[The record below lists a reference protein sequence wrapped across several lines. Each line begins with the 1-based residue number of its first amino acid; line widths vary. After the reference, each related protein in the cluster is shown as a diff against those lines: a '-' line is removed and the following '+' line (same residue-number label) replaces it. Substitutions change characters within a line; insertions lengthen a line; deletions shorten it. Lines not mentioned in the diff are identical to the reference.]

1 MKMIQKEI
9 SIKTKKRGF
18 FLITKEILN
27 AIDISEINVGM
38 MNLFLKH
45 TSASLTIN
53 ENISPD
59 VRIDL
64 EEISS
69 SLVPDG
75 YDYHHSLEGADDM
88 PAHFKSSMF
97 GVSLNIPITEGRLNL
112 GTWQGIYLNEHR
124 NYPSLREIVITVWGG
139 EVKS

>member
-1 MKMIQKEI
+1 MIFRQKEI
-9 SIKTKKRGF
+9 NIKVKKRGF
-18 FLITKEILN
+18 HLITPKILDS
-27 AIDISEINVGM
+27 IDISDIKTGM

-53 ENISPD
+53 ENASPD
-59 VRIDL
+59 VREDL

-69 SLVPDG
+69 SLVRDG
-75 YDYHHSLEGADDM
+75 YNYNHSLEGPDDM

-97 GVSLNIPITEGRLNL
+97 GVSLNIPITNGRLNL

-124 NYPSLREIVITVWGG
+124 NYPSLRGIVITVWG
-139 EVKS
+139 V

>member
-1 MKMIQKEI
+1 MTDKMKMIQKEI

-18 FLITKEILN
+18 FLITREILN
-27 AIDISEINVGM
+27 AVDISEINVGI

-53 ENISPD
+53 ENASFD

-75 YDYHHSLEGADDM
+75 YNYNHSLEGADDM

-97 GVSLNIPITEGRLNL
+97 GVSLNIPITSGRLNL

-124 NYPSLREIVITVWGG
+124 DYPSLREIVITVWG
-139 EVKS
+139 S

>member
-1 MKMIQKEI
+1 MKMKQEI
-9 SIKTKKRGF
+9 LRIKAPKRGF
-18 FLITKEILN
+18 FIITNKVLS
-27 AIDISEINVGM
+27 AVDISDIGIGM

-53 ENISPD
+53 ENASPE
-59 VRIDL
+59 VRVDL

-75 YDYHHSLEGADDM
+75 YHYHHSLEGPDDM

-97 GVSLNIPITEGRLNL
+97 GVSLNIPITAGRLNI
-112 GTWQGIYLNEHR
+112 GIWQGIYLNEHR
-124 NYPSLREIVITVWGG
+124 DIPSTREIVITVWG
-139 EVKS
+139 V

>member
-1 MKMIQKEI
+1 MKMRQEI
-9 SIKTKKRGF
+9 VRIKAPSRGF
-18 FLITKEILN
+18 FLITDKILS
-27 AIDISEINVGM
+27 AVDISDISVGM

-53 ENISPD
+53 ENASPE
-59 VRIDL
+59 VRIDM

-69 SLVPDG
+69 RLVPDG
-75 YDYHHSLEGADDM
+75 YHYHHSLEGPDDM

-97 GVSLNIPITEGRLNL
+97 GVSLNIPITNGRLNL

-124 NYPSLREIVITVWGG
+124 NIPSTREIVITIWG
-139 EVKS
+139 V